1 MKDYF
6 INNIYSPLKSAI
18 TSEEVDKPQ
27 EVEIVDKPQE
37 AENVDKPQEAEI
49 VDKPQEAENVDKPQ
63 EIEIVDKPQEAE
75 KDHDKS
81 EESLEQLYIQLQTFL
96 SKLALLYFLLDL
108 FISSLLSYL
117 KFIFMVISVL
127 VTLIMC
133 SWFFSFII
141 QLREQDKKQRA
152 FEDQMKCIQQA
163 VFCYHLSDPPSSI
176 LRTKWILQKLQT
188 SF

>member
-1 MKDYF
+1 M
-6 INNIYSPLKSAI
+6 KSAI

-37 AENVDKPQEAEI
+37 VENVDKSQE
-49 VDKPQEAENVDKPQ
+49 VENVDKSQEVENVNKPQ
-63 EIEIVDKPQEAE
+63 EVEKVDKSQEAE
-75 KDHDKS
+75 KDHDDKS
-81 EESLEQLYIQLQTFL
+81 EESLEQLYIQLQTLL

-163 VFCYHLSDPPSSI
+163 VFCYHLFDPPSSI